1 MCGAAEAVLMRSS
14 RQRKQFVDVSVGVP
28 AISGRHHRPE
38 GRVDEPVGGPAELFI
53 EVAKPDMPDAT
64 WAAIARSTPPE
75 FATV

>member
-1 MCGAAEAVLMRSS
+1 MRSS